1 MKRIIAIAKGEVQRV
16 GYRDEVRRIA
26 RKLNIKGYVENIEP
40 YDVRIVAEGE
50 EKDLR
55 EFIGAIEIRR
65 FPIDKTLQR
74 LARRF

>member
-50 EKDLR
+50 EKDPR
-55 EFIGAIEIRR
+55 EFIGAEIRR